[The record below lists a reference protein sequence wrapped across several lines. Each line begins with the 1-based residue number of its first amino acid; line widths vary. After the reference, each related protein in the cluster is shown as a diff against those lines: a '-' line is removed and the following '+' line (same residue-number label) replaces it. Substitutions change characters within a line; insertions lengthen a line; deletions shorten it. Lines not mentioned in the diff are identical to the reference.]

1 MAHKAMIDGKAYEI
15 GGGKIMVGGKV
26 YSVAKGKT
34 MVGGKAYEV
43 AFGPSVI
50 NIKITTAG
58 NSNYCYALINGAKYS
73 ESGRTATIQPGSS
86 IDLQIRN
93 TSNKKTI
100 IIDGVTVASKSSQ
113 ANFLSYKYTPTAEN
127 VSIAFRYSTTSE
139 SRITV
144 TTS

>member
-1 MAHKAMIDGKAYEI
+1 MAHKVMVDGTVRKVS
-15 GGGKIMVGGKV
+15 GGKVMVGGTLREI
-26 YSVAKGKT
+26 SGGKT
-34 MVGGKAYEV
+34 MVSGTVHEI
-43 AFGPSVI
+43 AFGPSIITV
-50 NIKITTAG
+50 KIRTSG
-58 NSNYCYALINGAKYS
+58 NYNCYALINGAKYYDAN
-73 ESGRTATIQPGSS
+73 RTATIQPGSS